1 MKVVVSGASGFI
13 GRHTTSRLCDAGHQ
27 VVALYNRHRPSTT
40 GSIHWVKCDLT
51 QAQCGLSE
59 ADVDGVEGL
68 IHLAAGGVNPREGG
82 WASLFELNVSCA
94 IRLWLFAIKSGVQRI
109 INCGSCFEYGAA
121 ANRHDFVPASA
132 APEPLNAYA
141 ASKAAATMALH
152 AMTAAHG
159 IRAIT
164 LRPCVVYGDGEPDY
178 RLWPSLRRAAFAGE
192 DFPMTA
198 AQQVRDFMPVE
209 SLATQLCLALE
220 RPDLLP
226 GRMLVENVGSGNP
239 QSVLEFASFWWNHWG
254 GSGRLLPGRVPT
266 RESECLRMVPEVARI
281 SDENLSMPST

>member
-1 MKVVVSGASGFI
+1 M
-13 GRHTTSRLCDAGHQ
+13 
-27 VVALYNRHRPSTT
+27 
-40 GSIHWVKCDLT
+40 
-51 QAQCGLSE
+51 QAECGLSS

-68 IHLAAGGVNPREGG
+68 IHLAAAGVDPRDGG

-121 ANRHDFVPASA
+121 ANKYDFVPASA

-152 AMTAAHG
+152 AITASHG

-164 LRPCVVYGDGEPDY
+164 LRPCVVFGEGEPDY

-192 DFPMTA
+192 DFPMTTGR
-198 AQQVRDFMPVE
+198 QVRDFMPVE
-209 SLATQLCLALE
+209 ALATQLCLAVE
-220 RPDLLP
+220 RPDLRP
-226 GRMLVENVGSGNP
+226 SRMLVENVGSGKP
-239 QSVLEFASFWWNHWG
+239 QSVSEFANFWWQHWS
-254 GSGRLLPGRVPT
+254 GSGRLLPGQVPL
-266 RESECLRMVPEVARI
+266 RESECIRMVPRLGDPKAE
-281 SDENLSMPST
+281 